1 MAQTKIK
8 AGLFEGIIGNGAD
21 GYFLMSNGDGTMTWS
36 SIIINPTIDSIAY
49 PGSVTA
55 ADPAGGE
62 TITVTGTGFKT
73 GATVT
78 VGGTA
83 APAVSYVSATQITF
97 TTPAKAAGDYDIV
110 ITNTDTGSATY
121 INGISY
127 NGIPTWTT
135 AAGSLGTFA
144 SDTTISTITLQ
155 ATEPDAG
162 TITFSITNGAL
173 PTGLSLTGANIDG
186 TTTLETADTLYTFT
200 VTATDDESQATP
212 RTFTITVT
220 KQFLSTENFT
230 INTYTGTGSTQ
241 SIEGKIG
248 TAAQFD
254 GSSYIDLSTSASSFV
269 SKSISFWFKYD
280 PSQQTNASGYCGI
293 YQEATT
299 TSSPF
304 NGIQVWSSYGNN
316 GVLTVRT
323 QGGNETTI
331 VTPNANQW
339 YHLCVTYDIIN
350 GARIYLNGSL
360 TATISDTTN
369 LSGIQYLRIGANF
382 SAATQYYKGS
392 LDQLRIFNKA
402 LSSSEVTT
410 LYGENNTSTTKST
423 TDIFDD
429 GSGVALYEFEK
440 GAKDTGGVSGYI
452 GTAGLFDGS
461 SSYITINSTSTTP
474 FDASSEDFS
483 ISAWINVSSFQSD
496 ACIISKWG
504 STSTNQSYFFGFN
517 GSADNTKLIVYEKY
531 GSSTNVMTSTS
542 TTITTGSW
550 FHIAYVRNSTQTII
564 YINGVAETFS
574 NTNTINSGNSQPI
587 IVGRQDGYPGTSF
600 NGKIDQMRLFNK
612 ALSSSEITT
621 LYGETSAS
629 ATKSTTDI
637 FDDGSGIALY
647 ELEGN
652 ANNSAT
658 YIDNVHTTN
667 LKINLNTLV
676 EDSYSGGSTWSDL
689 TTNGNDG
696 TIYGATLDGDSLKF
710 GSGDYVNIPDT
721 ADIVNSNFTIETWF
735 KLDSTTN
742 QWNAIVGKGSS
753 DASEELCLLVRPGN
767 NVIYFDW
774 GTGSQYVQPSYTW
787 QANIWYHIAM
797 TFGTNG
803 IYFWVNGQKITGQS
817 SNPGSTT
824 SLTDDL
830 RIGSARN
837 NTLSMYGNISQFRY
851 YDSVLSDS
859 TIVSN
864 YNSSSNPAFLN
875 GTATNVLYAYDG
887 TPTNVSFVGTS
898 FEPDLVWIKSR
909 GSARNHMLSTSVQQ
923 QYNYLSTN
931 LTNAEATSSA
941 RITSLDS
948 NGFTIGTSANVNET
962 NIDFVAWCWK
972 AGGTAVSNTD
982 GSITSSVSANQDA
995 GFSIVKWTGNETA
1008 SQTIGHGLSS
1018 TPELAFIKQ
1027 LDGTREW
1034 QAPLFN
1040 LNAGDYLILN
1050 STAAKAT
1057 DTARWSAIDSSI
1069 VTVGAQPHTNGTGSP
1084 YIGYFFHSVDGYQ
1097 KVGSYTGTGQPNN
1110 DVTTGFR
1117 PRWVMIKNTSG
1128 EGWNIV
1134 DSIRNPSNPANLN
1147 IQANDSAVES
1157 STGNPAIQVDFDD
1170 TGFSLVAPAGTA
1182 GEGQVNSNGSTY
1194 IYLAIA

>member
-8 AGLFEGIIGNGAD
+8 AGLFEGIIGNGTD

-36 SIIINPTIDSIAY
+36 SIIVNPTITSIAY

-78 VGGTA
+78 IGGTA

-97 TTPAKAAGDYDIV
+97 TTPAKAAGDYDMV
-110 ITNTDTGSATY
+110 VTNTDTGSATY

-212 RTFTITVT
+212 RTFTITVK
-220 KQFLSTENFT
+220 KQFIDIENFT

-241 SIEGKIG
+241 SIGGKIG
-248 TAAQFD
+248 TAADFN
-254 GSSYIDLSTSASSFV
+254 GSSSYIQTSLSPSYNTIAHSLWFWADSALSNYTDNLYYFDNKGGRIDIAIIGTGSNSIISTNEIVGISSTTATSGWNHLVLIYTGWASSYTPG
-269 SKSISFWFKYD
+269 SY
-280 PSQQTNASGYCGI
+280 ASAI
-293 YQEATT
+293 
-299 TSSPF
+299 
-304 NGIQVWSSYGNN
+304 
-316 GVLTVRT
+316 TVT
-323 QGGNETTI
+323 
-331 VTPNANQW
+331 A
-339 YHLCVTYDIIN
+339 
-350 GARIYLNGSL
+350 YLNGSSIG
-360 TATISDTTN
+360 TASPTPYGQTT
-369 LSGIQYLRIGANF
+369 GMRIGRSGGGF
-382 SAATQYYKGS
+382 YFDGKV
-392 LDQLRIFNKA
+392 DQFRVFNKA

-410 LYGENNTSTTKST
+410 LYGENNASSTKST

-429 GSGVALYEFEK
+429 GSGIALYEFEK